1 MNPKLAI
8 YGTTIGFALLTLWVT
23 NAFPFALI
31 VLGMAVVGFI
41 GCYVSTLPLF
51 EHMGAVM
58 ASVAMAM
65 VIPLEPWIVVIPGL
79 VNGYVWGNVVANY
92 LGNRRIDV
100 LRAQSKSKR
109 PRKPKKTTSF

>member
-65 VIPLEPWIVVIPGL
+65 VIPLEPWIIVIPGL
-79 VNGYVWGNVVANY
+79 VTGYIWGNVVKDH
-92 LGNRRIDV
+92 LEGGTIKGSRGH
-100 LRAQSKSKR
+100 LKK
-109 PRKPKKTTSF
+109 PKKPKKTTSF